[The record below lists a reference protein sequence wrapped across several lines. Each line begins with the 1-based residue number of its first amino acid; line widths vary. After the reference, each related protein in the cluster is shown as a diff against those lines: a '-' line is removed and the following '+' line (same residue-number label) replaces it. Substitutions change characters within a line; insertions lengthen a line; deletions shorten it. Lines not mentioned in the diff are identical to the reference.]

1 MEGAVRVQQ
10 EVSVLLSVQQEVSVL
25 LSVLDVSAVSLRV
38 LQVSSRDCGP
48 VLGTD
53 IDRMESAM
61 EIMSTSLSVREGS
74 I

>member
-10 EVSVLLSVQQEVSVL
+10 EVSVLLSVL
-25 LSVLDVSAVSLRV
+25 NVSAVSLRV